1 MNTKTCNEWIKK
13 KELYGKARESTRH
26 AEGAGLHARGIN
38 LELHARGG
46 SFNLVNPLTNR
57 KIKKDGPKYKELDKE
72 CEHLININSVCVKWL
87 KNNYDHLYNQLKNVN
102 VKPPDQN
109 SERAP
114 SRSDVRP
121 KGATHRRWGAQNVL
135 GFYSTKERI
144 EYKNIIQNYFSS
156 VVLQEG
162 KTCVSNTKTLLKYV
176 NNPELVGYGC
186 FGNVYKVNLPFERPT
201 FGGRVDSQREQPTL
215 PKTTI
220 SVAIKEGR
228 ITVAEFKTAI
238 LKKRYPLEYLYNKLI
253 NDLVDAKTCPNFSYT
268 FAIFFCDKCILG
280 EFGLSQGRPILDS
293 TNNNL
298 QKFTQCSE
306 TIMEC
311 FDFTLNKLNDF
322 RDEVILS
329 ILFQLLYAIASIQL
343 KYGMFHNDVK
353 KENVL
358 IKVIPSGG
366 YWKYNVRGETY
377 YVPNY
382 GYIAVLNDFGTSTV
396 FRPEFSTENYGLR
409 QAKVNLDS
417 KNNKYFFTPFTTQ
430 FYGWIEKGKIVSVK
444 SPKLDN
450 SSLTQNHFCKDFDSK
465 PSIKV
470 DLYDMETFPAHEFN
484 YDIVDTVR
492 MFTGGKRARI
502 SELHP
507 QMNISK
513 NIYTLLTGF
522 YTVRKDQVWPF
533 DRVDL
538 FLATHTI
545 KTLFPFYVNS
555 ELPGPNIEEYS
566 LV

>member
-1 MNTKTCNEWIKK
+1 MNTETCNDWVKK
-13 KELYGKARESTRH
+13 R
-26 AEGAGLHARGIN
+26 
-38 LELHARGG
+38 LEL
-46 SFNLVNPLTNR
+46 NLVNPLTNR
-57 KIKKDGPKYKELDKE
+57 KIKKNGPKYKELDKE
-72 CEHLININSVCVKWL
+72 CKNLIININSVCVKWL
-87 KNNYDHLYNQLKNVN
+87 KNNHNYLYNQLIKNVN
-102 VKPPDQN
+102 LNDQN
-109 SERAP
+109 SNQ
-114 SRSDVRP
+114 
-121 KGATHRRWGAQNVL
+121 THRRWVPKLKASRQRRVATHLWWGAEKVSQDVL
-135 GFYSTKERI
+135 GFHSTKERM
-144 EYKNIIQNYFSS
+144 EYKKVIQNYLSS
-156 VVLQEG
+156 VVTQDQKSGILKEG

-176 NNPELVGYGC
+176 DNPELIGYGY
-186 FGNVYKVNLPFERPT
+186 FGNVYKVNLPFEIRGFATKGSNSP
-201 FGGRVDSQREQPTL
+201 EQPTEDDREATKNKL

-253 NDLVDAKTCPNFSYT
+253 NDLIDTKTCPNFSYT

-293 TNNNL
+293 TNSLN

-358 IKVIPSGG
+358 IKVVPTGG

-396 FRPEFSTENYGLR
+396 FRPGFSTENYGLR

-430 FYGWIEKGKIVSVK
+430 FYGWVEKGKVVSVK
-444 SPKLDN
+444 SPNLNN
-450 SSLTQNHFCKDFDSK
+450 STLTQNHFCKDFDSK

-484 YDIVDTVR
+484 YDIVDTIR

-522 YTVRKDQVWPF
+522 YTVTKNQVWPF

-566 LV
+566 LI